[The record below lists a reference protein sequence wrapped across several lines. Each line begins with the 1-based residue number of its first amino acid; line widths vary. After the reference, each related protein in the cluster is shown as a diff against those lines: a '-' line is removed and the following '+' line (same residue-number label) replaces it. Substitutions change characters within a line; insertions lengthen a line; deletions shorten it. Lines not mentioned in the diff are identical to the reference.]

1 MSSTA
6 RPERP
11 RSDTRERILD
21 VALEL
26 FTDQGYDKTS
36 LREIAERLGI
46 TKAALYYHFERKD
59 DMLLALHLRLHEL
72 GREAFDQLDSLPDD
86 VARAAAWP
94 AILDGLIESVLEN
107 PRLFLLH
114 IRNQGAFDT
123 MREDERHRSENED
136 LLQRINSLL
145 ASPALTLEHRVR
157 MACAMGAVLVGLAG
171 PSSAFAEVPLADLAG
186 HVRAVAA
193 EILSD

>member
-1 MSSTA
+1 MATN
-6 RPERP
+6 RPDRP

-46 TKAALYYHFERKD
+46 TKAALYYHFERKE

-72 GREAFDQLDSLPDD
+72 GKGAFERLDSLPDD
-86 VARAAAWP
+86 AARAAAWP

-114 IRNQGAFDT
+114 IRNQGAFDA
-123 MREDERHRSENED
+123 MRDDERHRSENED
-136 LLQRINSLL
+136 LLLRINALL
-145 ASPALTLEHRVR
+145 ASPALTLERRVR